1 MSTST
6 ETSGPQ
12 PHVTF
17 RAEVEHAGQAEAA
30 ACTVAEAVVAVPV
43 ISADVAEPAAA
54 VVNGAAAAIT
64 VVTEDSVSLTIRSR
78 RSKRN
83 RFIEPPALFFFG
95 QVGLF
100 SGFQTGRAGQAVE
113 LLRFR
118 ISPRL
123 ELTSNDY
130 DFLRL
135 QAFYGL
141 CPWQVL
147 QSVEATVPLWQA
159 KQLSSRS

>member
-1 MSTST
+1 M
-6 ETSGPQ
+6 
-12 PHVTF
+12 
-17 RAEVEHAGQAEAA
+17 AEHAGQEAA
-30 ACTVAEAVVAVPV
+30 ACTVVVAANAVAEVTEEEAV
-43 ISADVAEPAAA
+43 
-54 VVNGAAAAIT
+54 
-64 VVTEDSVSLTIRSR
+64 TENSVSSTIRSCGP
-78 RSKRN
+78 KRN